1 MGRTADISINLSDTG
16 VGATVAVAFSKGLF
30 GGISIEGAAVGSR
43 SAVNAHFYKKNLTPL
58 QILYEND
65 AELPEGSLMPE
76 IYKKLDLL
84 MKGSTNEPTT
94 EEQEKVEAARIE
106 AEKLGEE
113 ASKADDVVLVDAK
126 AEAEKEAAASS

>member
-1 MGRTADISINLSDTG
+1 
-16 VGATVAVAFSKGLF
+16 
-30 GGISIEGAAVGSR
+30 
-43 SAVNAHFYKKNLTPL
+43 
-58 QILYEND
+58 
-65 AELPEGSLMPE
+65 MPE